1 MLIPDHETSVDFLNN
16 EAISNTVVALLRESR
31 ERAVTVG
38 IHGDWGAGKSSVL
51 RMIQDAFSEDENV
64 VCLWFNGWTFQGFED
79 AKTVLIEATITELC
93 RQKSTVGKVKEKGKD
108 LLKRVDLLKLLRH
121 GGGLAFNVITGLPS
135 PDQVEL
141 LTGQLSKL
149 REDASNLTGEDVRG
163 GIDKAL
169 TFLKPAEEERVTQ
182 QIHQFRTEF
191 EALLEEAKV
200 DHLVVLI
207 DDLDRCLPDTAIA
220 TLEAIRLFLFVR
232 RSAFVIGADEGMI
245 EYAVRQHFP
254 DLPAMSGPVPYARNY
269 LEKLIQVPFRLPSLG
284 FQETQTYVTLLLAEN
299 IVDEHNEAFSTLL
312 AKAKAALNR
321 PWEGAKVTESDVVAL
336 SEPHRSSLAQAFL
349 LSQQISPVLA
359 EGTKG
364 NPRQIKRFLNT
375 LLVRKEIAKA
385 RGFGESISQSVLAKL
400 MLAEH
405 FQPDFFNVIA
415 SQAMASDS
423 GKPEFIR
430 ELETA
435 LASDDEDLGTET
447 EAKKKARGKSQKKDE
462 AEEPEA
468 SKWLEREW
476 LKRWLSIKPVLS
488 DTDLR
493 SYIFVAREKRIVGQA
508 REEHSNSALIEQL
521 CGPKMTVRGLETTVS
536 SLEPAA
542 ADEVFNGLRE
552 KIAQVPDFSTE
563 PSGFQ
568 GMCIVAKHHPRHQAS
583 IFSLLSEVGSNRLGI
598 WVVAGWSDIV
608 SDPDAKES
616 LRALLTKWANQNENG
631 TLKRAAAKAL
641 SSFGRGR

>member
-1 MLIPDHETSVDFLNN
+1 
-16 EAISNTVVALLRESR
+16 
-31 ERAVTVG
+31 
-38 IHGDWGAGKSSVL
+38 
-51 RMIQDAFSEDENV
+51 
-64 VCLWFNGWTFQGFED
+64 
-79 AKTVLIEATITELC
+79 
-93 RQKSTVGKVKEKGKD
+93 
-108 LLKRVDLLKLLRH
+108 
-121 GGGLAFNVITGLPS
+121 
-135 PDQVEL
+135 
-141 LTGQLSKL
+141 
-149 REDASNLTGEDVRG
+149 
-163 GIDKAL
+163 
-169 TFLKPAEEERVTQ
+169 
-182 QIHQFRTEF
+182 
-191 EALLEEAKV
+191 
-200 DHLVVLI
+200 
-207 DDLDRCLPDTAIA
+207 
-220 TLEAIRLFLFVR
+220 
-232 RSAFVIGADEGMI
+232 
-245 EYAVRQHFP
+245 
-254 DLPAMSGPVPYARNY
+254 
-269 LEKLIQVPFRLPSLG
+269 
-284 FQETQTYVTLLLAEN
+284 
-299 IVDEHNEAFSTLL
+299 
-312 AKAKAALNR
+312 
-321 PWEGAKVTESDVVAL
+321 
-336 SEPHRSSLAQAFL
+336 
-349 LSQQISPVLA
+349 
-359 EGTKG
+359 
-364 NPRQIKRFLNT
+364 
-375 LLVRKEIAKA
+375 
-385 RGFGESISQSVLAKL
+385 

-476 LKRWLSIKPVLS
+476 LKRWLAIKPVLS

-493 SYIFVAREKRIVGQA
+493 PYIFVAREKRIVGQA

-616 LRALLTKWANQNENG
+616 LRALLIKWATQDENG